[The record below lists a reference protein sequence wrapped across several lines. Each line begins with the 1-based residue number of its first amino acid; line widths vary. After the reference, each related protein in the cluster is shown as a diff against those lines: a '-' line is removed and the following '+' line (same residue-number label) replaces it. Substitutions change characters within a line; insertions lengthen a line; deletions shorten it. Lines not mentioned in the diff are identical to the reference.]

1 MVIRCGS
8 RRTCP
13 VSSRPAQWRGHLP
26 TWYGGCPDAA
36 HACVRRV
43 DCTVRTTRGAG
54 NHLGGRRW
62 HSSGRIALCVAP
74 SVLLRSC
81 CLCCCSASCFCV
93 ASAPAA
99 PYVPQLWGSFSHLTD
114 GIGINRLPDRLQ
126 SRRPTSAISCVY
138 PRWAGLLITPYVNA
152 RTHCNWQAMECRSSC
167 ACPAPILRMRWSTR
181 NRPALRCTIAAI
193 SVWHAQVKSPLG
205 MLVFMSRWG
214 SRWAAA
220 ASSRPPN
227 ILRPQG
233 LRPSTPLLIA
243 T

>member
-13 VSSRPAQWRGHLP
+13 VSSRSAQWRGHLP

-99 PYVPQLWGSFSHLTD
+99 PYVLQLWGSFSHLTD

-126 SRRPTSAISCVY
+126 SRRPTSAISCLY
-138 PRWAGLLITPYVNA
+138 PRWASLLECFQMGDGVGIHPAALQFGLL
-152 RTHCNWQAMECRSSC
+152 
-167 ACPAPILRMRWSTR
+167 CPAAELPGLHWLRLRVLRRCLFSAVYIYHCYYCFCHRLFILI
-181 NRPALRCTIAAI
+181 CEY
-193 SVWHAQVKSPLG
+193 
-205 MLVFMSRWG
+205 LVLLNSRLFFAV
-214 SRWAAA
+214 SRD
-220 ASSRPPN
+220 
-227 ILRPQG
+227 
-233 LRPSTPLLIA
+233 
-243 T
+243 